1 MFHGRHF
8 GNELSIL
15 KGRLCLSRKC
25 NGGSSRSRPPRYIA
39 CRLSCLSGMVIS
51 SKEKQLIKQL
61 LNTYDT
67 VGRLGRPVNDSEDK
81 LVVEYGL
88 TLVQILDLDERNQV
102 LTTNVWGT
110 YVRIH

>member
-1 MFHGRHF
+1 
-8 GNELSIL
+8 
-15 KGRLCLSRKC
+15 
-25 NGGSSRSRPPRYIA
+25 
-39 CRLSCLSGMVIS
+39 MVIS

-110 YVRIH
+110 YVRIHWTTRERNGECAPLEYGELKL